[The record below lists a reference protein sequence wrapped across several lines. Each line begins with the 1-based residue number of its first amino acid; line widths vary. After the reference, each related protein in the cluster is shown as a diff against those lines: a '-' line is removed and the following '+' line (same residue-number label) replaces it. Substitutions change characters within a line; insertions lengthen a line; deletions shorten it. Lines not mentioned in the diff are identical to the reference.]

1 MVANKRLNEMVIKKS
16 YIVMKPTALITG
28 ASRGVGLQIAVIM
41 AAKNMNLVLVARSED
56 ALNSIKTMLENQYGV
71 DVHIIVKDLTEKNA
85 TYDIF
90 KQVEDKNIEIDYL
103 INNAGFGEYGYFESG
118 DWGRFRQM
126 IELNIMAL
134 THLCHLFLPQ
144 MLKRNRGRILNVAST
159 AAFQPGPM
167 MAVYFA
173 SKAYVLHFSEAIR
186 NEVKNRG
193 VSVTALCPGPTRTD
207 FMEDSNFKISKM
219 VNGKPLSDAHQV
231 AVAGYHAMM
240 RGKPFVIHG
249 WRNKIIAESVRFVP
263 RSWAT
268 YITRKLMERSQ

>member
-1 MVANKRLNEMVIKKS
+1 MNKRLNQTVIKKS
-16 YIVMKPTALITG
+16 YIAMKSTALITG
-28 ASRGVGLQIAVIM
+28 ASKGIGLQMAVIL
-41 AAKNMNLVLVARSED
+41 AAKNVNLVLVARSAD
-56 ALNSIKTMLENQYGV
+56 ALNRIKTMLKDQYGV
-71 DVHIIVKDLTEKNA
+71 DVHIIAKDLTEEGA
-85 TYDIF
+85 ACDIF
-90 KQVEDKNIEIDYL
+90 KQIEDKDIEIDYL

-118 DWGRFRQM
+118 NWERFRQM
-126 IELNIMAL
+126 IELNITVL

-159 AAFQPGPM
+159 AAFQPGPL

-173 SKAYVLHFSEAIR
+173 SKAYVLHFSEAIH

-219 VNGKPLSDAHQV
+219 VSGKPLSDAHQV
-231 AVAGYHAMM
+231 AVAGYRAMM

-249 WRNKIIAESVRFVP
+249 WRNKVVAESVRFVP

-268 YITRKLMERSQ
+268 CITRKLMERSQ